1 MEYSFYKTKF
11 LLITIFLSG
20 LIKCENTFLKQK
32 KNRRNITNS
41 TKKSENI
48 QKGKKYF
55 KYNSNRNLQET
66 EVFMTL
72 NIYLDLTD
80 FDNEIPNN
88 IKSYKDTIV
97 SSMKKAKKTLES
109 LLEIKDYDIVEQ
121 IDGDVLNSF
130 ELENYNNSLFR
141 RDPNFQ
147 QLKYDLVYQE
157 EKIHLVIFYK
167 FSEIVE
173 GENNIVSAKILR
185 TAYYD
190 NPDIG
195 MLTFNNNMDTRK
207 LTSNYLDP
215 LMLHLFT
222 HLLGFQINN
231 VHDPEDI
238 YEYEEISSKYYII
251 SSKVKEYAQK
261 YFGDTN
267 INKIEILKDEYGN
280 LHWPSR
286 ILLGEYMTQYDYPE
300 ELAISGFTL
309 AFLEDLGHYK
319 IIGKY
324 TGGLMRFGKNKG
336 KDFLDKKCVNDGI
349 QFKNEFYYPTIPS
362 GSDLLSVNEPSCSSG
377 RQSKTVYKLY
387 QYETTIPEEYD
398 YFSNNLIGGFI
409 SANYCPVSQS
419 TSDDK
424 YSDRC
429 SKTGKS
435 NSFCALSSLKK
446 TSTNNDETY
455 QAECFEMFCSKKS
468 LTIKI
473 EDYYFV
479 CPREGGKI
487 DGDEGFSGFL
497 LCPDYNLICT
507 GNVTCNDMFDCV
519 EKKSVEIE
527 ESFKYDGEDGYQ
539 IETTQV
545 SSEYKSDNTKRGWEI
560 SQESDGKCPY
570 LCSKCKLNGECVKC
584 GTNNKLE
591 NKICVPK
598 ILNCEEYEENEECK
612 KCKDG
617 YAFIDEVKTSCNSIS
632 ELGNNQYFVDPDN
645 NKNYKKCSTA
655 INNCEQCTDST
666 HCIKCKTNFTII
678 DENPSECVD
687 ISNNEYYLDENNKY
701 KKCSTLTDL
710 GNCKKCLKNNDNII
724 NCIECV
730 DNTYS
735 LLHKDIVTCILK
747 SDIENQNNDNI
758 FTFDDGLNYYLC
770 SNNLYHSVENCLKCH
785 NKDLCD
791 SCQIDYELANSNK
804 LCLLKSDLLSQRYYL
819 DNTDNNYYL
828 CSDKIKG
835 CEKCTDSNTCIKC
848 NDEYGINENNKCIHI
863 STLLSKYYFDSSIGK
878 YKSCTN
884 IENCEECISEQECTK
899 CQNGYELNKESK
911 VCEKDSNNNNAETLA
926 KVAIALSCI
935 AIALS
940 LAVILLLLYNK
951 FFKKPKNNENIT
963 LPQENNNEENGVN
976 EVVIQSKKRSI
987 HNTAKQS
994 NELIKEEN

>member
-1 MEYSFYKTKF
+1 MLNHSYKPGF
-11 LLITIFLSG
+11 ILISIFFSLT
-20 LIKCENTFLKQK
+20 LVECENVLKKKIKNGNNNNFQK
-32 KNRRNITNS
+32 N
-41 TKKSENI
+41 KKI
-48 QKGKKYF
+48 QNHYQ
-55 KYNSNRNLQET
+55 RNLEDDDSIP
-66 EVFMTL
+66 F
-72 NIYLDLTD
+72 NIYLDLHN
-80 FDNEIPNN
+80 FNHQFPENLINSKN
-88 IKSYKDTIV
+88 LIIN
-97 SSMKKAKKTLES
+97 SMNKAKKTLES
-109 LLEIKDYDIVEQ
+109 LLRTYDYGDSTVIPLRYEEI
-121 IDGDVLNSF
+121 LSF
-130 ELENYNNSLFR
+130 GIERYNESLFVYEEQ
-141 RDPNFQ
+141 DTIF
-147 QLKYDLVYQE
+147 LKYMLNDFKVSYT
-157 EKIHLVIFYK
+157 IFFK
-167 FSEIVE
+167 FSDSKLEEDDIASAQIIYSAATPKL
-173 GENNIVSAKILR
+173 GLITLKNNIPSS
-185 TAYYD
+185 
-190 NPDIG
+190 
-195 MLTFNNNMDTRK
+195 K
-207 LTSNYLDP
+207 LTSKYLEP

-222 HLLGFQINN
+222 HLLGFQSNDKHDIDTMLDENASKFYISTNN
-231 VHDPEDI
+231 VL
-238 YEYEEISSKYYII
+238 
-251 SSKVKEYAQK
+251 EYAK
-261 YFGDTN
+261 NYFGDTE
-267 INKIEILKDEYGN
+267 IDKIEILKDEKGN

-286 ILLGEYMTQYDYPE
+286 ILLGEYMTKYDYPE

-309 AFLEDLGHYK
+309 AFLEDLEYYK

-336 KDFLDKKCVNDGI
+336 KDFLDKKCVNNDGI

-362 GSDLLSVNEPSCSSG
+362 GSDLLSVSDPSCTSG
-377 RQSKTVYKLY
+377 RQSKTIYKFSSYKDSSEASTIPSDY
-387 QYETTIPEEYD
+387 QYYPED
-398 YFSNNLIGGFI
+398 DSIGGFI

-419 TSDDK
+419 ISVDK

-429 SKTGKS
+429 SETGKS

-527 ESFKYDGEDGYQ
+527 ESFIYNGDDGYQ

-560 SQESDGKCPY
+560 SQGSDSKCPY

-591 NKICVPK
+591 NKVCVPK
-598 ILNCEEYEENEECK
+598 IPNCEEYEENEECK
-612 KCKDG
+612 KCKDD
-617 YAFIDEVKTSCNSIS
+617 YVFIDGDKTSCNSIS

-666 HCIKCKTNFTII
+666 HCIKCKTNFAII
-678 DENPSECVD
+678 DETNPSECVD

-701 KKCSTLTDL
+701 KSCSSLTDL

-724 NCIECV
+724 NCIECA

-911 VCEKDSNNNNAETLA
+911 VCEKDSNNNNAATLA

-935 AIALS
+935 AIGLS

-987 HNTAKQS
+987 HNTGKQS